1 MDRTRLQ
8 VASTRAREVLPERF
22 LARLAQEFDESM
34 QDRLLAATAI
44 PGPRGVR
51 LNPLREDPAATRD
64 RLLADKFTFTDVP
77 WSSDAIVVSRE
88 DVPRLLEHPW
98 WKRGAFHIQALPSI
112 AVSLVL
118 APQPGERILDLCAAP
133 GGKTAHIAALMHNE
147 GSIVATD
154 RSRPRCHRMRALL
167 KMLGASA
174 HVRSADGSQLGYHE
188 EMAYDR
194 VLVDA
199 PCSGEGRFTL
209 ESEKTYLDWTHKK
222 TRRLASLQ
230 KALLHSA
237 IHAVRPGGVVVYSTC
252 TYGKAENEAVIE
264 RALKRYG
271 EGPTG
276 IELESFSETLPD
288 EAGGMMRSIPDP
300 SGDPVAQ
307 AMEGFFIAKLRRRE
321 R

>member
-1 MDRTRLQ
+1 MDRAPLQ
-8 VASTRAREVLPERF
+8 DAAARARESLPERF
-22 LARLAQEFDESM
+22 LARVDAEFDTTTTE
-34 QDRLLAATAI
+34 RVLAAMAM
-44 PGPRGVR
+44 PSPRGVR
-51 LNPLREDPAATRD
+51 LNGLRAEPEATRN
-64 RLLADKFTFTDVP
+64 RLQADGFTFTDVP
-77 WSSDAIVVSRE
+77 WCENAIVFDHE
-88 DVPRLLEHPW
+88 DIPRLLEHPLW
-98 WKRGAFHIQALPSI
+98 QSGAFYVQALPSI
-112 AVSLVL
+112 AASVILD
-118 APQPGERILDLCAAP
+118 PQPNERILDLCAAP
-133 GGKTAHIAALMHNE
+133 GGKTAHIAAIMNNT

-154 RSRPRCHRMRALL
+154 RSRSRCHRMRALL
-167 KMLGASA
+167 KMLGATA
-174 HVRSADGSQLGYHE
+174 HVRTGDGTQHGHHAP
-188 EMAYDR
+188 MAFDR

-209 ESEKTYLDWTHKK
+209 DKEASYSDWTPNK

-252 TYGKAENEAVIE
+252 TYGKSENEAVIE

-276 IELESFSETLPD
+276 VELEAFAQAIPGETN
-288 EAGGMMRSIPDP
+288 GIFRSIPDP
-300 SGDPVAQ
+300 MGDVVAQ

>member
-1 MDRTRLQ
+1 MDQTPLQ
-8 VASTRAREVLPERF
+8 DAATRARAILPERF
-22 LARLAQEFDESM
+22 LARLEEEFTEAMQE
-34 QDRLLAATAI
+34 RILAATAI
-44 PGPRGVR
+44 PCPRGVR
-51 LNPLREDPAATRD
+51 LNPLREDPAITRA
-64 RLLADKFTFTDVP
+64 RLKEDGFSFTDVP
-77 WSSDAIVVSRE
+77 WSSDAIVFSRE
-88 DVPRLLEHPW
+88 DIPRLLEHPW

-133 GGKTAHIAALMHNE
+133 GGKTAHIAALMNNE

-167 KMLGASA
+167 EMLGASA
-174 HVRSADGSQLGYHE
+174 RVRSADGTQLGDHE

-209 ESEKTYLDWTHKK
+209 ENEKTYNGWTHNK

-252 TYGKAENEAVIE
+252 TYGNAENEAVVE

-271 EGPTG
+271 EGPMG
-276 IELESFSETLPD
+276 VELESFKETFAEGSD
-288 EAGGMMRSIPDP
+288 GMMRSTPDP
-300 SGDPVAQ
+300 QGDPVAQ

>member
-1 MDRTRLQ
+1 MNSARLQ
-8 VASTRAREVLPERF
+8 DALMRARGCIPERF
-22 LARLAQEFDESM
+22 LARIAEEFDSAVVE
-34 QDRLLAATAI
+34 RLLAAMAL

-51 LNPLREDPAATRD
+51 LNPLRADPEATRT
-64 RLLADKFTFTDVP
+64 RLTSDGFALTDVP
-77 WSSDAIVVSRE
+77 WCSDAIVVNRE
-88 DVPRLLEHPW
+88 DVPRLIEHPW
-98 WKRGAFHIQALPSI
+98 WKTGAFHVQSLPSI

-118 APQPGERILDLCAAP
+118 DPQPGERILDLCAAP
-133 GGKTAHIAALMHNE
+133 GGKTAHIAAIMNNT

-154 RSRPRCHRMRALL
+154 RSRTRCHRMRALL
-167 KMLGASA
+167 STLGATA
-174 HVRSADGSQLGYHE
+174 HVRSSDGTQVGHHE

-209 ESEKTYLDWTHKK
+209 DNESSFSDWTPNK

-271 EGPTG
+271 GGPMG
-276 IELESFSETLPD
+276 IELEAFPEIFPD
-288 EAGGMMRSIPDP
+288 ESTGMMRSIPDP
-300 SGDPVAQ
+300 GGEVVEQ
-307 AMEGFFIAKLRRRE
+307 AMEGFFIAKLRRRQ